1 MKFIK
6 YANYKKQT
14 DFRLSP
20 VIRDNTPLETIA
32 PRANVNSY

>member
-6 YANYKKQT
+6 YANNKKQI

-20 VIRDNTPLETIA
+20 VIRDNTRLETVDL
-32 PRANVNSY
+32 RVNVNPC